1 MTNLVNKLVKVLEET
16 LVYVTNAKDGTI
28 KVSCKGQQ
36 IIFDQLHKTVERSI
50 LGSKYYKGVHHYR
63 DLLCT
68 MHQSAIR
75 RRDADIGTDAEVQEA
90 KIKLDQA
97 EAQIKML
104 RVLEKAFA
112 SIRDKAA
119 EGNDEIELGNL
130 ASNGTKPDANGEE
143 VADLKVAS

>member
-1 MTNLVNKLVKVLEET
+1 MTKLVNNLVKVLEET
-16 LVYVTNAKDGTI
+16 LVCDTKDGTI
-28 KVSCKGQQ
+28 KVSVKGQQ
-36 IIFDQLHKTVERSI
+36 IIFDQLHKTIERSI

-112 SIRDKAA
+112 SLRDKAV
-119 EGNDEIELGNL
+119 EGNDEIELASL
-130 ASNGTKPDANGEE
+130 TSNGTKPDANGEE

>member
-1 MTNLVNKLVKVLEET
+1 MTNLVNKLIKVLEET
-16 LVYVTNAKDGTI
+16 LVHETKDGTI
-28 KVSCKGQQ
+28 KVSCKGKQ
-36 IIFDQLHKTVERSI
+36 IIFDQLHKTVQRSI

-104 RVLEKAFA
+104 RKLEKAFENLSIQA
-112 SIRDKAA
+112 SVT
-119 EGNDEIELGNL
+119 NDEIELASL

>member
-16 LVYVTNAKDGTI
+16 LVCDTKDGKI
-28 KVSCKGQQ
+28 SVSHKGQQ
-36 IIFDQLHKTVERSI
+36 IIFDQLYKTIERSI
-50 LGSKYYKGVHHYR
+50 LGGKYYKGVHHFR

-104 RVLEKAFA
+104 RNLEKAFA
-112 SIRDKAA
+112 YLRDKAA

>member
-1 MTNLVNKLVKVLEET
+1 MTNLVNKLIKVLEET
-16 LVYVTNAKDGTI
+16 LVHETKDGTI
-28 KVSCKGQQ
+28 KVSSKGQQ
-36 IIFDQLHKTVERSI
+36 IIFDQLHKTVQRSI

-104 RVLEKAFA
+104 RKLEKAFENL
-112 SIRDKAA
+112 SYQAA
-119 EGNDEIELGNL
+119 MFNDEIELASL